1 MTLRLPLL
9 GASVKEEQWKGCNR
23 TTFPDED
30 GIVDDDDGSACSS
43 DLMICKMTIYM
54 HFEALWFQMGWIEV
68 R

>member
-9 GASVKEEQWKGCNR
+9 GMEEQWKGCNR

-30 GIVDDDDGSACSS
+30 DDDGSACSS
-43 DLMICKMTIYM
+43 DLMICKTTIYM
-54 HFEALWFQMGWIEV
+54 HFETLWFRRGIEV

>member
-30 GIVDDDDGSACSS
+30 DDDGSACSS
-43 DLMICKMTIYM
+43 DLMICKTTIYM
-54 HFEALWFQMGWIEV
+54 HFETLWFQMGWIEV